1 MEIGHG
7 QSEALAGLLHDWA
20 STEFINDLQGI
31 PRVAIS
37 RKAWPPNFRP
47 NGMSS

>member
-7 QSEALAGLLHDWA
+7 QSEALAELLHDWA
-20 STEFINDLQGI
+20 STDFVSDLQGI

-37 RKAWPPNFRP
+37 RKA
-47 NGMSS
+47 